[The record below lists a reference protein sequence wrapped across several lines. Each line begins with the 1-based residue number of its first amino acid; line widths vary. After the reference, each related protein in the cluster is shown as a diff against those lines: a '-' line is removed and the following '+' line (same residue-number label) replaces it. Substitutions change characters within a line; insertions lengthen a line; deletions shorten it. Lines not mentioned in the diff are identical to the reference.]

1 MNKMVRKTNIKGI
14 KIEYGLMRL
23 ITGKVFNTVCIGPKK
38 KNSSCKMKVKK
49 AALGESFRINLV
61 TRNTEM
67 LPIV

>member
-23 ITGKVFNTVCIGPKK
+23 IIGEAFNTVCIGPKK
-38 KNSSCKMKVKK
+38 KNKSCKMKVKK
-49 AALGESFRINLV
+49 AALDESFKVNLV
-61 TRNTEM
+61 NRNTEM